1 MYNIFQEF
9 DVSLINDELLGF
21 SVTCKLPSDHPF
33 APAATIT
40 LANHECWWD
49 KFYIPCRELPYQW
62 NRKVYLPNCLRRYY
76 LGLSGNHPSFLLS
89 SGFLWISFFRKF
101 VQLFNCSV
109 SARCQGHQGC
119 WMHVGFRCNEVIL
132 QNRWSWSLVVCRWWL
147 CGQKRG
153 RNCVA
158 CVAQAC
164 EFSIP
169 VVSSE
174 PLKETKLRGWGNC
187 SGRRSF
193 VKYHD
198 SPDCFAA

>member
-1 MYNIFQEF
+1 M
-9 DVSLINDELLGF
+9 
-21 SVTCKLPSDHPF
+21 
-33 APAATIT
+33 
-40 LANHECWWD
+40 
-49 KFYIPCRELPYQW
+49 
-62 NRKVYLPNCLRRYY
+62 
-76 LGLSGNHPSFLLS
+76 
-89 SGFLWISFFRKF
+89 
-101 VQLFNCSV
+101 
-109 SARCQGHQGC
+109 
-119 WMHVGFRCNEVIL
+119 
-132 QNRWSWSLVVCRWWL
+132 
-147 CGQKRG
+147 
-153 RNCVA
+153 A

>member
-1 MYNIFQEF
+1 ML
-9 DVSLINDELLGF
+9 D
-21 SVTCKLPSDHPF
+21 
-33 APAATIT
+33 
-40 LANHECWWD
+40 
-49 KFYIPCRELPYQW
+49 PCRVQVQRGDFAKPLEL
-62 NRKVYLPNCLRRYY
+62 K
-76 LGLSGNHPSFLLS
+76 LSGLPPVAL
-89 SGFLWISFFRKF
+89 R
-101 VQLFNCSV
+101 
-109 SARCQGHQGC
+109 
-119 WMHVGFRCNEVIL
+119 
-132 QNRWSWSLVVCRWWL
+132 
-147 CGQKRG
+147 